1 MIKINNKELKRPI
14 FQGGMGVG
22 VSLSGLAGAVAK
34 AGGAGTISAAQIG
47 FRDPDFDKDP
57 FQANLHAIKSE
68 FQKARAISPN
78 GIIGFNIMVAMR
90 HYEEYVKAAVQAG
103 TDFLVCGAGLP
114 VDLPAIV
121 KKSLEEISFEE
132 TSKTIS
138 KTTSKDTQEKAPEHT
153 SQYAPALAPVV
164 STEKSAHVIFRYWE
178 KKHHCAPDFVIIEGP
193 LAGGHLGFTKEQLA
207 VYGPEAYDEEVRRI
221 VALCHEYAARFEKEI
236 PVVLAGGI
244 STKKAAEHA
253 FSLGVDAIQAATR
266 FVTTYECDASDAFKN
281 AYLNASKED
290 ILLVKSPVGLPGR
303 AVRNAFSDTIMSGGR
318 IAPTRCRGCLKNC
331 HPNEIPYCIT
341 DALITSVTGDA
352 DNGLVFCGADA
363 WRCERLQSVEEVIKE
378 LLPETLAHL

>member
-57 FQANLHAIKSE
+57 FQANLRAIKSE

-178 KKHHCAPDFVIIEGP
+178 KKHHCVPDFVIIEGP

-221 VALCHEYAARFEKEI
+221 IALCREYATRFEKEI

-244 STKKAAEHA
+244 STKMAADHA

-266 FVTTYECDASDAFKN
+266 FVTTYECDASNAFKN

-331 HPNEIPYCIT
+331 KPNEIPYCIT

-363 WRCERLQSVEEVIKE
+363 WRCERLQSVEEVIEE

>member
-1 MIKINNKELKRPI
+1 MTQTMIKINGKELKRLI

-47 FRDPDFDKDP
+47 FRDPDFDTDP
-57 FQANLHAIKSE
+57 FQANLRAIKSE
-68 FQKARAISPN
+68 FQKARMVSPD

-90 HYEEYVKAAVQAG
+90 HYEDYVKAAVQAG

-114 VDLPAIV
+114 VDLPQIV
-121 KKSLEEISFEE
+121 KEALAEFGHPGY
-132 TSKTIS
+132 
-138 KTTSKDTQEKAPEHT
+138 Q
-153 SQYAPALAPVV
+153 PALAPVV

-178 KKHHCAPDFVIIEGP
+178 KKHHCAPDFVIVEGP

-207 VYGPEAYDEEVRRI
+207 IYGTDAYDEEVRRI
-221 VALCHEYAARFEKEI
+221 IAVCREYATRFEKKI

-244 STKKAAEHA
+244 STKEAADHA
-253 FSLGVDAIQAATR
+253 FLLGADAIQAATR
-266 FVTTYECDASDAFKN
+266 FVTTYECDASDAFKE

-290 ILLVKSPVGLPGR
+290 IILVKSPVGLPGR
-303 AVRNAFSDTIMSGGR
+303 AIKNTFSDHIMSGGR
-318 IAPTRCRGCLKNC
+318 IVPTRCRGCLKNC
-331 HPNEIPYCIT
+331 KMDVIPYCIT
-341 DALITSVTGDA
+341 NALITSVTGDV

-363 WRCERLQSVEEVIKE
+363 WRCDHLEYVDEVIE
-378 LLPETLAHL
+378 SLLSQSKNML

>member
-1 MIKINNKELKRPI
+1 MIKINNKELKKPI

-47 FRDPDFDKDP
+47 FRDPDFDADP
-57 FQANLHAIKSE
+57 FQANLRAIKHE
-68 FQKARAISPN
+68 FQRARAISPD

-90 HYEEYVKAAVQAG
+90 HYEAYVRAAVQAG

-114 VDLPAIV
+114 VDLPKIV
-121 KKSLEEISFEE
+121 KETLMELDKSG
-132 TSKTIS
+132 
-138 KTTSKDTQEKAPEHT
+138 EH
-153 SQYAPALAPVV
+153 SGYQSGYQPALAPVV

-193 LAGGHLGFTKEQLA
+193 LAGGHLGFTKEQL
-207 VYGPEAYDEEVRRI
+207 VEYGPEAYDEEVKRI
-221 VALCHEYAARFEKEI
+221 IAICREYAARFKKEI

-244 STKKAAEHA
+244 STKEAADHA
-253 FSLGVDAIQAATR
+253 FSLGADAIQAATR
-266 FVTTYECDASDAFKN
+266 FVTTYECDASDAFKA

-303 AVRNAFSDTIMSGGR
+303 AVKNAFSDTIMSGGR

-331 HPNEIPYCIT
+331 KPDAIPYCIT
-341 DALITSVTGDA
+341 DALITSVMGDA

-363 WRCERLQSVEEVIKE
+363 WRCDHLEYVENVIKS
-378 LLPETLAHL
+378 LLS

>member
-1 MIKINNKELKRPI
+1 MIKINNKELKKPI

-57 FQANLHAIKSE
+57 FQANLRAIKSE

-90 HYEEYVKAAVQAG
+90 HYEEYVKTAVQAG

-121 KKSLEEISFEE
+121 KKSLEE
-132 TSKTIS
+132 
-138 KTTSKDTQEKAPEHT
+138 APEHT
-153 SQYAPALAPVV
+153 PQYAPALAPVV

-207 VYGPEAYDEEVRRI
+207 LYGPEVYDEEIRRI
-221 VALCHEYAARFEKEI
+221 IALCHEYAARFEKEI

-244 STKKAAEHA
+244 STKKAADHA

-290 ILLVKSPVGLPGR
+290 IILVKSPVGLPGR
-303 AVRNAFSDTIMSGGR
+303 AVRNAFSDTIMSGGC

-331 HPNEIPYCIT
+331 KPNEIPYCIT
-341 DALITSVTGDA
+341 DALITSVTGDV

-363 WRCERLQSVEEVIKE
+363 WRCEHLQSVKEVIEE
-378 LLPETLAHL
+378 LLD